1 MQVTPRVYLFLP
13 IIRRVSAKHRAT
25 SCTCQPDFNPTTNTE
40 NHLFQDSFT
49 HVAVCDANRDVLSP
63 PLHTSVSIPPH
74 LSNVQIQSNDAACTN
89 MAKNP
94 TNEPVSIQ
102 LASSLSDQPNQLR
115 HFIDV
120 GPCYHLVRDKIWNQQ
135 TVSVFCDKSPVP
147 DDQVIF
153 E

>member
-1 MQVTPRVYLFLP
+1 
-13 IIRRVSAKHRAT
+13 
-25 SCTCQPDFNPTTNTE
+25 
-40 NHLFQDSFT
+40 
-49 HVAVCDANRDVLSP
+49 
-63 PLHTSVSIPPH
+63 
-74 LSNVQIQSNDAACTN
+74 

-153 E
+153 EQDGVEVKHKAFIALTDNRYIPNLSHPSFVATMDAATNPEMGTYKNQ